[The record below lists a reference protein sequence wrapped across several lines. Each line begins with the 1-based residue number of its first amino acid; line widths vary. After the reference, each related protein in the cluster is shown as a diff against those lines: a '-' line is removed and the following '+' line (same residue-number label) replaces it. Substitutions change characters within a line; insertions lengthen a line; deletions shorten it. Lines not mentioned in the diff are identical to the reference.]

1 MKKLMKLSLWGF
13 AAWIV
18 FIFTVSG
25 FLTAQ
30 NTDRSTIASAKINR
44 SYTDERNNESDLQ
57 LAGRINSVIQ
67 GYAFYGVYDYVTGEV
82 SGGTVVLKG
91 WTHEQWIAD
100 LLVKKISKIEGIK
113 NIDNQIQPA
122 SGSDDLARRAVRA
135 IYTDGLFER
144 YSFTSNPPVHVVVIN
159 NQIILAGEVATEI
172 ERNRAEVLVDFKT
185 NAVTVDNRLKIRP

>member
-1 MKKLMKLSLWGF
+1 MKLSLWGF
-13 AAWIV
+13 AVWIV

-30 NTDRSTIASAKINR
+30 NTNHRSIASAKING
-44 SYTDERNNESDLQ
+44 SYTDEKNNESDLQ

-67 GYAFYGVYDYVTGEV
+67 GCVFYSVYDYVTGEV
-82 SGGTVVLKG
+82 SDGTVLLKG

-135 IYTDGLFER
+135 IYTDGLFEK

-185 NAVTVDNRLKIRP
+185 NAATVDNRLKIRP